1 VFLVLLYSKV
11 GYKKCQKKY
20 KFIKPQG
27 RTMYRRRNLDSDF
40 VVERKRVAAYVHV
53 STDVEEQL

>member
-1 VFLVLLYSKV
+1 
-11 GYKKCQKKY
+11 
-20 KFIKPQG
+20 
-27 RTMYRRRNLDSDF
+27 MYRRRNLDSDF